1 MDISTRERIQGG
13 LWGLLIGDALGVP
26 YEFQAADQIP
36 SRDQI
41 DFEPPKEFTRSY
53 PNIPPGTWSDDG
65 SQALCLLDS
74 LLTCKQLNP
83 DHLIHLLLDWYTNG
97 TWAIDQVVFDIG
109 MQTRESL
116 LAFQNG
122 VPALQAGFVRPE
134 GKGNGSLMRVLP
146 LALWH
151 TGSDESLVMDAHR
164 QSMLTHGHLVNQ
176 VCCALYCLWAKKLL
190 KGLSGEQAY
199 RSAVDRLRQIYQQHP
214 EYLAELDKTIRPDDP
229 PASSGKGLVVESLHA
244 ARIALQEPSYEQ
256 VVKHAIQLGHDT
268 DTNAA
273 IAGGLAGIRDGVNA
287 IPIKWLL
294 QLRGKE
300 MVQPLLDQLLQHR
313 S

>member
-1 MDISTRERIQGG
+1 MDIPTSERIQGG
-13 LWGLLIGDALGVP
+13 LWGLLVGDALGVP
-26 YEFQAADQIP
+26 YEFHSADQIP
-36 SRDQI
+36 SLDEI
-41 DFEPPKEFTRSY
+41 DFEPPKGFTRSY
-53 PNIPPGTWSDDG
+53 STIPAGTWSDDG
-65 SQALCLLDS
+65 AQALCLLDS
-74 LLTCKQLNP
+74 LLISKQLNP
-83 DHLIHLLLDWYTNG
+83 DHLINHILDWYQKG
-97 TWAIDQVVFDIG
+97 TWAVNQTVFDIG

-116 LAFQNG
+116 LAFQKG
-122 VPALQAGFVRPE
+122 TPALQAGFVRPE

-151 TGSDESLVMDAHR
+151 TGSDESLAFDAHR
-164 QSMLTHGHLVNQ
+164 QSMITHGHRVNQ
-176 VCCALYCLWAKKLL
+176 VCCALYCLWARKLL
-190 KGLSGEQAY
+190 EGITGDEAY

-214 EYLAELDKTIRPDDP
+214 DYLSELNETVRPDDP
-229 PASSGKGLVVESLHA
+229 PASSGKGYVVESLHA
-244 ARIALQEPSYEQ
+244 ARIALQQQSYER
-256 VVKHAIQLGHDT
+256 VVKRVIQLGQDT

-294 QLRGKE
+294 QLHGKE